1 MAMGTLWNAV
11 LTIDSSNRV
20 AFKSFCSP
28 IYKYIDQQCPTTAPM
43 TTLATSNPPFNL
55 SATLANSCSDE
66 PLLDDDVDVEEPE
79 VYEEPVDGA
88 DDVGGG
94 DDPAAKD
101 DGNIVHSGD
110 ANGQKQAKNTVAE
123 LKKKKIPKEKRST
136 TPYMTKYE
144 RARVLGTRAL
154 QIRWVASL

>member
-1 MAMGTLWNAV
+1 M
-11 LTIDSSNRV
+11 
-20 AFKSFCSP
+20 
-28 IYKYIDQQCPTTAPM
+28 
-43 TTLATSNPPFNL
+43 
-55 SATLANSCSDE
+55 DE
-66 PLLDDDVDVEEPE
+66 DDLEI
-79 VYEEPVDGA
+79 EEPVDYDEPADGA

-101 DGNIVHSGD
+101 SDNIIHSGD
-110 ANGQKQAKNTVAE
+110 TNQQKKIKNTVAE

-154 QIRWVASL
+154 QIR